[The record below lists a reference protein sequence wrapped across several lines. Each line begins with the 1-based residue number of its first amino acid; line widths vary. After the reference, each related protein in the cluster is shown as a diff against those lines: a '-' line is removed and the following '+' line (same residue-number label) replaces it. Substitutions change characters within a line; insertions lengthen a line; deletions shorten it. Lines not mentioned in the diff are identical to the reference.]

1 MFQCQLS
8 LPSLFTQVHCSHY
21 ADGNTEAQSF
31 HLRLEFPGM
40 AMGFKS
46 LAVRLWG
53 GMGGCLADR
62 SWEVRKSPGVV
73 GGSHREQG
81 GAKLA
86 PLAAEKPPG
95 KVRRP
100 Q

>member
-53 GMGGCLADR
+53 GMGGVLGR
-62 SWEVRKSPGVV
+62 QKL
-73 GGSHREQG
+73 GGQE
-81 GAKLA
+81 
-86 PLAAEKPPG
+86 E
-95 KVRRP
+95 P
-100 Q
+100 QSCWGPT